1 MINDKEK
8 EQVDIISA
16 VLNRLSM
23 QFNPGMLGVGTPS
36 VTYEN
41 SEFERHHRS
50 AQETGLPD
58 VSPAMQAAINA
69 VYKNKDNNIK
79 VTQVDLNE
87 LG

>member
-23 QFNPGMLGVGTPS
+23 QFNPGFIGGGSPT
-36 VTYEN
+36 VTYNN

-58 VSPAMQAAINA
+58 VSPEMQAAINA
-69 VYKNKDNNIK
+69 IYKNKDSSIK